1 MNNKTNKNSL
11 KINQTYDIQTPKK
24 EDSSPLK
31 QLNPSLINLISSKK
45 LNLNNNQYIPLNQR
59 RATIKFTESKKLNNI
74 KTRDNIKFIEAKYS
88 KKTNNNY
95 SYLQPPYIKKKIP

>member
-31 QLNPSLINLISSKK
+31 QLNPSLINLISAKK
-45 LNLNNNQYIPLNQR
+45 FNLNNNQYIPLNQR
-59 RATIKFTESKKLNNI
+59 RATIKFTAPLISSARFKLLPVIN
-74 KTRDNIKFIEAKYS
+74 S
-88 KKTNNNY
+88 
-95 SYLQPPYIKKKIP
+95 L